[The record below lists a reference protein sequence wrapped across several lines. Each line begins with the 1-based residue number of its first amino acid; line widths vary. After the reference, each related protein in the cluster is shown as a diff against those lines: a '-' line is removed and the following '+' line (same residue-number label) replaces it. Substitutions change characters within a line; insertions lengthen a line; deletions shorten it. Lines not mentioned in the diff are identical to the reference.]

1 MRAACSLFVL
11 CETPNSARIARGS
24 PGTARPTGRPR
35 SSAAFPAAD
44 LWYTMCAMRKTTL
57 QYRVPYADTDQM
69 GVVYYGNYLTIFE
82 RARNELMRACG
93 YTYKQC
99 EAEGWML
106 PVTHAEV
113 NYHRPAR
120 YDDLL
125 EVTAWCSSH
134 KGVRL
139 EITCEV
145 RVNGELLVDGFTRHC
160 FVSTTS
166 FRPIPP
172 PEKFLAI
179 LDS

>member
-1 MRAACSLFVL
+1 M
-11 CETPNSARIARGS
+11 
-24 PGTARPTGRPR
+24 
-35 SSAAFPAAD
+35 
-44 LWYTMCAMRKTTL
+44 

-93 YTYKQC
+93 YTYREC
-99 EAEGWML
+99 EAEGWAL

-113 NYHRPAR
+113 DYKRPAR

-125 EVTAWCSSH
+125 EVTAWCRAH

-139 EITCEV
+139 EIACEV
-145 RVNGELLVDGFTRHC
+145 RVGGELLVSGFTRHC
-160 FVSTTS
+160 FVSTKT

-172 PEKFLAI
+172 PERLLQV
-179 LDS
+179 LDEE